1 MQHSSEGLNSEP
13 QGWFHARIEWL
24 GHLDA
29 AETAPA
35 LRPGARHLA
44 TFPIT
49 ESDLTEADCHAVG
62 DQIWIW
68 RPGVGAVHFSLNA
81 PCLYAY
87 QWPGSDEAHFRF
99 TVTHTWLPSILP
111 LWKRQVLHASAVVC
125 PSTGLAVAFTGPTHA
140 GKSTT
145 AYGLARAGQWALIS
159 DDTIAFTA
167 SNSVVTLY
175 PLPNAPR
182 LRSATARHYG
192 VSAAEV
198 EPIAWPEREVR
209 LGVVYALDPLDP
221 DSDAPVAGF
230 VRLGP
235 ADAVRVLLEQAFTL
249 SFELPKYNQQLMTDY
264 VALATAIPVF
274 RLSYRRSFDVVD
286 ELFRAIQEHLAREA
300 GVACDTPADRHPV

>member
-1 MQHSSEGLNSEP
+1 MQSIDVGP
-13 QGWFHARIEWL
+13 KPDRQDWFHARIEWL

-29 AETAPA
+29 EETAPA

-44 TFPIT
+44 TFPSN
-49 ESDLTEADCHAVG
+49 ESDPTEADCHAVD

-68 RPGVGAVHFSLNA
+68 QPGVGAVRFSLNA

-87 QWPGSDEAHFRF
+87 PWPGGDEEHFRF

-111 LWKRQVLHASAVVC
+111 LWKRQVLHASAVAC
-125 PSTGLAVAFTGPTHA
+125 PSSGLAVAFTGPTHA

-145 AYGLARAGQWALIS
+145 AYGLAREGRWLPIS
-159 DDTIAFTA
+159 DDTIGFTV
-167 SNSVVTLY
+167 SNGVVDLY

-192 VSAAEV
+192 VSSADAE
-198 EPIAWPEREVR
+198 PLAWPDTAVR
-209 LGVVYALDPLDP
+209 LGAVYALDPLDP
-221 DSDAPVAGF
+221 DSDAPVAEF
-230 VRLGP
+230 VRLRP

-264 VALATAIPVF
+264 VALATATPVF

-286 ELFRAIQEHLAREA
+286 ELFRAIQAHLAREA
-300 GVACDTPADRHPV
+300 GLSCDTSEHRHPV